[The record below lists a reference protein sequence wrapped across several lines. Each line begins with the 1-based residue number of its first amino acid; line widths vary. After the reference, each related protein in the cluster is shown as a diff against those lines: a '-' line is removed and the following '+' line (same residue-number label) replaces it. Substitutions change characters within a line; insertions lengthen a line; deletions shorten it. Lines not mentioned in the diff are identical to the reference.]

1 MQRHWMGLLILGSL
15 TVFLGTAQAAT
26 TADLMI
32 TVTPN
37 GTKNI
42 TLSTGTLA
50 LGPLSLASVDN
61 ITSSVTVTNNGDVP
75 EAIGLR
81 IKTADGV
88 WSSGAAAGPNVY
100 NLRALFKTVAPIAGD
115 FAANDDVLTQGSP
128 EIATGVGGVYSGD
141 QTGAVFDPA
150 DTRGLWFKIDM
161 PTTSTVATQRSFT
174 VEVSA
179 N

>member
-1 MQRHWMGLLILGSL
+1 MKKYWTWLLLLGSL
-15 TVFLGTAQAAT
+15 TVFLGTARAAT
-26 TADLMI
+26 TGDLLI

-50 LGPLSLASVDN
+50 LGALSLASVDN
-61 ITSSVTVTNNGDVP
+61 ISSSVTVTNNGDVP

-88 WSSGAAAGPNVY
+88 WSSGAAAGPNTY
-100 NLRALFKTVAPIAGD
+100 NLRALFNTPTPVAGD
-115 FAANDDVLTQGSP
+115 FGADDDVLTKGSP
-128 EIATGVGGVYSGD
+128 VVATGNGGVYSGD
-141 QTGAVFDPA
+141 QDGAVFGA
-150 DTRGLWFKIDM
+150 STTRGLWFKNDT

>member
-1 MQRHWMGLLILGSL
+1 MNKKWIGLLLLGSMSF
-15 TVFLGTAQAAT
+15 FLSSARAAT
-26 TADLMI
+26 TADLLI

-42 TLSTGTLA
+42 SLSTGTLA
-50 LGPLSLASVDN
+50 LGPLSLGSVDN
-61 ITSSVTVTNNGDVP
+61 ISSSVTVTNNGDVP

-81 IKTADGV
+81 IKTADGI
-88 WSSGAAAGPNVY
+88 WTSGASAAPNVY
-100 NLRALFKTVAPIAGD
+100 NLRALLNTPTPVAGD

-141 QTGAVFDPA
+141 QSGAVFNPA
-150 DTRGLWFKIDM
+150 ETRGLWFKIDM

>member
-1 MQRHWMGLLILGSL
+1 MKKHWTWLLLWGGL
-15 TVFLGTAQAAT
+15 TVFLGTARAAT
-26 TADLMI
+26 TGDLLI

-50 LGPLSLASVDN
+50 LGPLNLASVDN
-61 ITSSVTVTNNGDVP
+61 ISSSVTVTNNGDVP

-88 WSSGAAAGPNVY
+88 WSSGAAAGPNTY
-100 NLRALFKTVAPIAGD
+100 NLRALFNSSAPGAGS

-128 EIATGVGGVYSGD
+128 VLATGVGGVYSGD

>member
-1 MQRHWMGLLILGSL
+1 MKKHWTWLLLLGGM
-15 TVFLGTAQAAT
+15 TVFLGTARAAT
-26 TADLMI
+26 TGDLMI

-50 LGPLSLASVDN
+50 LGPLTLGSVDN
-61 ITSSVTVTNNGDVP
+61 ISSSVTVTNNGDVP

-88 WSSGAAAGPNVY
+88 WSSGPAAGADTY
-100 NLRALFKTVAPIAGD
+100 NLRALFNTPTPVAGD
-115 FAANDDVLTQGSP
+115 FAANDDVLTQVGAVV
-128 EIATGVGGVYSGD
+128 ATGVGGVYSGD
-141 QTGAVFDPA
+141 QSGAVFDPA
-150 DTRGLWFKIDM
+150 DTRGLWFKLDM